1 MPGIHK
7 LQADAPDSIHPKHL
21 RSPWRAWCPQYPKEA
36 GVPLPP
42 CHRAGL
48 STESRGLPAGRTACP
63 VPAGSPGGRSPC
75 PGLFLDT
82 AGTRGQDGRVQPPGG
97 GLGRVYQHGR
107 SPAWAGRRLPVAGR
121 AAFTSRDSGGQRRH
135 GPEPPSPAPR
145 KCLPAGVSATGARQ
159 PGGAGG
165 GARQRQTGLAPRG
178 RAAGSEDSLAGT
190 RGLRQAVR
198 AELPPPAATNFLS
211 SLHVTDLGDFFFFS
225 LENPPSNSGTLWFS
239 VTFLGAR
246 WMWALCKSRG
256 TEEGHRWR

>member
-1 MPGIHK
+1 MPHVQPEVCGILLCDLRAVPGIHK

-82 AGTRGQDGRVQPPGG
+82 AGTRGQDGRVQPRGG
-97 GLGRVYQHGR
+97 GLGHVYQHGR

-121 AAFTSRDSGGQRRH
+121 ATFTSRDSGGQRRH
-135 GPEPPSPAPR
+135 GPGAPSPASR

-178 RAAGSEDSLAGT
+178 RAAGSEDSPAGT
-190 RGLRQAVR
+190 AVAWRGRGGSDRRCEQSCRRRQQQ
-198 AELPPPAATNFLS
+198 T
-211 SLHVTDLGDFFFFS
+211 FS
-225 LENPPSNSGTLWFS
+225 R
-239 VTFLGAR
+239 V
-246 WMWALCKSRG
+246 CKLLI
-256 TEEGHRWR
+256 